1 MKPED
6 VRRFHQQLGPEYLA
20 YAYPESS
27 AVYPGGQRRTA
38 AAAAAIHAELGRA
51 PQRAVDLGSGA
62 GDLCFLLAAGGAT
75 VVGVDFADTMIASA
89 RQRLQKLPAD
99 IQSRVSF
106 TCVDVFEN
114 LITDAS
120 VDAVAA
126 LGVIET
132 ETDDARLFE
141 AAARILKSGG
151 VFAVSCRNR
160 LFNAISVNRHTRRE
174 LESGG
179 LDALL
184 AEAERLLSRSSSA
197 ATAAAITGFVAKLNA
212 ISDQAGDPSAA
223 PPPSAVSIGHTRQHT
238 PESLAQSAR
247 SHGFRGGTFIGV
259 HPHPLPPGLEALAP
273 ELYNRVAAAA
283 EAFEREPLGLL
294 WSSAFVAA
302 FTKA

>member
-20 YAYPESS
+20 YAYPQSS

-51 PQRAVDLGSGA
+51 PRRAVDLGCGA
-62 GDLCFLLAAGGAT
+62 GDLCFLLAAGGAS
-75 VVGVDFADTMIASA
+75 VVGVDFADTMIGAA
-89 RQRLQKLPAD
+89 QARLQKLPGE

-106 TCVDVFEN
+106 SCVDVFEN
-114 LITDAS
+114 SIPAASLDA
-120 VDAVAA
+120 AAA

-132 ETDDARLFE
+132 EPEDGRLF
-141 AAARILKSGG
+141 AAASRILEPGG

-160 LFNAISVNRHTRRE
+160 LFNAVSVNRHTRRE
-174 LESGG
+174 LQSGG

-184 AEAERLLSRSSSA
+184 AEAERHLTRSNTAATSA
-197 ATAAAITGFVAKLNA
+197 AISDFVAKLKSTSVVA
-212 ISDQAGDPSAA
+212 REAA
-223 PPPSAVSIGHTRQHT
+223 PESPPSPVTIGDTRQHT
-238 PESLAQSAR
+238 PESLTESAYAN
-247 SHGFRGGTFIGV
+247 GFRGGTFIGV
-259 HPHPLPPGLEALAP
+259 HPHPLPPVLEALAP
-273 ELYNRVAAAA
+273 ELYNQVAAAA

>member
-27 AVYPGGQRRTA
+27 AIYPGGQRRTA

-51 PQRAVDLGSGA
+51 PRRAVDLGCGA

-75 VVGVDFADTMIASA
+75 VVGVDFADTMIGSA
-89 RQRLQKLPAD
+89 GERLLKLPAD
-99 IQSRVSF
+99 IQRKVSF
-106 TCVDVFEN
+106 SCTDVFEN
-114 LITDAS
+114 SIPGGS

-132 ETDDARLFE
+132 EPEDARLFNE
-141 AAARILKSGG
+141 AARMLEPGG

-160 LFNAISVNRHTRRE
+160 LFNAVSVNRHTRRE
-174 LESGG
+174 LQSGG

-184 AEAERLLSRSSSA
+184 AEAERHMARSTGAS
-197 ATAAAITGFVAKLNA
+197 TGIAISEFVAKLGA
-212 ISDQAGDPSAA
+212 LSSETSAA
-223 PPPSAVSIGHTRQHT
+223 AAAPVPAPISIGETRQHT
-238 PESLAQSAR
+238 PESLTQSAAAA
-247 SHGFRGGTFIGV
+247 GFRGGTFIGV
-259 HPHPLPPGLEALAP
+259 HPHPFPPGLEALAP

>member
-27 AVYPGGQRRTA
+27 AIYPGGQRRTA
-38 AAAAAIHAELGRA
+38 AAAAAIHAELGR
-51 PQRAVDLGSGA
+51 PPKTAVDLGSGA

-75 VVGVDFADTMIASA
+75 VIGVDFADTMIEVA
-89 RQRLQKLPAD
+89 RARLQKLPME
-99 IQSRVSF
+99 IQQRVSF
-106 TCVDVFEN
+106 ACVDVYEN
-114 LITDAS
+114 GIAAAS
-120 VDAVAA
+120 IEAVAA

-132 ETDDARLFE
+132 EAADAPLFA
-141 AAARILKSGG
+141 AAARMLKPGG

-160 LFNAISVNRHTRRE
+160 LFNAVSVNRHTRRE
-174 LESGG
+174 LQSGG

-184 AEAERLLSRSSSA
+184 AEAERHMSRSNAPATGSAIADFVEKLKSIGVSS
-197 ATAAAITGFVAKLNA
+197 GNV
-212 ISDQAGDPSAA
+212 PEVPA
-223 PPPSAVSIGHTRQHT
+223 PPAVTIRETRQHT
-238 PESLAQSAR
+238 PEALTASAHA
-247 SHGFRGGTFIGV
+247 SGFKGGTFIGV
-259 HPHPLPPGLEALAP
+259 HPHPLPPILESLAP